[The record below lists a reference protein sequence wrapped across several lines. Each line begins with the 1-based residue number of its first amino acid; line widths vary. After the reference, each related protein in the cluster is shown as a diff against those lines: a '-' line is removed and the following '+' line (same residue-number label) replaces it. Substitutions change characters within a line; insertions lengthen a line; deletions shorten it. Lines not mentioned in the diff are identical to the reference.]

1 MAQVCS
7 SVSRRIKGRGR
18 LHEFE
23 TRARTGHSGP
33 FAWELV
39 PFPEPNGCCERRL
52 LKPTHVKRREQT
64 VGTTRRTVG
73 DGSVWQVQAPNR
85 ATSNVSCTDLHL
97 SRAELLDNGWRKV
110 T

>member
-33 FAWELV
+33 FPRAEWML
-39 PFPEPNGCCERRL
+39 RKAL

-64 VGTTRRTVG
+64 VGTTRR
-73 DGSVWQVQAPNR
+73 NR
-85 ATSNVSCTDLHL
+85 
-97 SRAELLDNGWRKV
+97 RGWLCV
-110 T
+110 AGAGT